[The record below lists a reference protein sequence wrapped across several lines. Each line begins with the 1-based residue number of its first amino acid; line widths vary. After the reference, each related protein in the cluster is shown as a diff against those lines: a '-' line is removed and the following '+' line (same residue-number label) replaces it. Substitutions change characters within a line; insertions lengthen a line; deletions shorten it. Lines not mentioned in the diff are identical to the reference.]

1 MRRGEHTAGQRAR
14 EGLWS
19 WHSVPEQTTFEVTN
33 WGHRR
38 TLTLSKDPHELIAFY
53 WVSALKC
60 STAWQN
66 SSTEP
71 QGHAQTTSSQAFTR
85 TLASTPSL
93 SHALCSTFSSLS
105 QKTYFQSDAA
115 QSSFP
120 LPLPLV
126 SVDPLQL
133 LLLFVEWASKR
144 IELKVYV
151 QSSDKTTLRILRGQ

>member
-1 MRRGEHTAGQRAR
+1 MKALMRREEHTAGQRAR

-19 WHSVPEQTTFEVTN
+19 WHNVPEQTTFEVTN

-85 TLASTPSL
+85 NPPLTLPPPPPPS
-93 SHALCSTFSSLS
+93 AMLCAPHSVRSLRKHTSSLTLPNPAS
-105 QKTYFQSDAA
+105 L
-115 QSSFP
+115 FP
-120 LPLPLV
+120 FCLSLWIHYSYYYCLW
-126 SVDPLQL
+126 SEL
-133 LLLFVEWASKR
+133 LKE
-144 IELKVYV
+144 
-151 QSSDKTTLRILRGQ
+151 